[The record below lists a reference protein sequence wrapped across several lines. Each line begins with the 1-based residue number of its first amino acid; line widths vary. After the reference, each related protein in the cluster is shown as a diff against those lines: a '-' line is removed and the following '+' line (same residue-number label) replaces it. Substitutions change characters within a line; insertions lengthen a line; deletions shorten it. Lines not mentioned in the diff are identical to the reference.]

1 MCETCPTFLSP
12 AMTPLSFESSPDPV
26 LARALSVLASR
37 IYICINPVAFEMCKQ
52 ASFNLPEKVPLQLR
66 ATVETGTSSFTWSP
80 TGAKFFSIMKV
91 KGESLVYCH
100 HNDTL
105 YMASPQA
112 TLCSTCPDGVGFLA
126 QYCEDNVHSEDKGTQ
141 PRLLVF
147 DILSTE
153 SNPSRRGEH
162 LRSLSHV
169 FPSPLCSVQWV
180 GFIGP
185 LRNFIP
191 TLPHSVEFF
200 LELTK
205 DPLQLIHVKPW

>member
-1 MCETCPTFLSP
+1 MCVRHVPHSFSK
-12 AMTPLSFESSPDPV
+12 MTPLSFDSSPDPV

-52 ASFNLPEKVPLQLR
+52 ASFNIPEKVPLQFR
-66 ATVETGTSSFTWSP
+66 ASAESVCSSSFTWSP
-80 TGAKFFSIMKV
+80 TGAKFFTIMKV
-91 KGESLVYCH
+91 NGDSLVYCH

-105 YMASPQA
+105 YTASPQA
-112 TLCSTCPDGVGFLA
+112 TLCSTCPDGLGFLA
-126 QYCEDNVHSEDKGTQ
+126 QYCEDKGTQ

-153 SNPSRRGEH
+153 CNPSKRGEH
-162 LRSLSHV
+162 LRSLAHV

-180 GFIGP
+180 GFIAP